1 MLDNI
6 ALLRWRWKWVTFG
19 EVSVHAS
26 PWLTM
31 TMTCGWKTHCPPNR
45 KISREA
51 VDTMITSKQA
61 MHHLLW
67 HRCGPSTFLLGSRHI
82 ACMIANYGYAP
93 VAIQCACSGAM
104 VDVPDRK
111 KSLVCVC
118 VQHYV
123 KTEHEICMFCSLIHK
138 KMMIGPNLNIKRQL
152 EHFKIWI
159 IFFFASIRCSSII
172 LFERTYLWGPH
183 RKKNTKITRNCDYQ
197 NAKSLSWKK
206 RQRK

>member
-6 ALLRWRWKWVTFG
+6 ALLLWRWKWVTFG
-19 EVSVHAS
+19 EVSVYAS

-31 TMTCGWKTHCPPNR
+31 TITCGWKTHCPPNR

-82 ACMIANYGYAP
+82 ACMIANYGNAP

-104 VDVPDRK
+104 VDVPDRRK
-111 KSLVCVC
+111 YLVCVC

-138 KMMIGPNLNIKRQL
+138 KVMIGPNLNIKRQL
-152 EHFKIWI
+152 DHFKIWI
-159 IFFFASIRCSSII
+159 IFFLCLHSMQFDNTLLTNVLAMS
-172 LFERTYLWGPH
+172 TT
-183 RKKNTKITRNCDYQ
+183 KKKSRSQGTVITKTQ
-197 NAKSLSWKK
+197 NHC
-206 RQRK
+206 RE

>member
-1 MLDNI
+1 
-6 ALLRWRWKWVTFG
+6 
-19 EVSVHAS
+19 
-26 PWLTM
+26 
-31 TMTCGWKTHCPPNR
+31 
-45 KISREA
+45 
-51 VDTMITSKQA
+51 

-67 HRCGPSTFLLGSRHI
+67 HRCGPSTFLLGNRHIYI
-82 ACMIANYGYAP
+82 ACMIANYGNAP

-152 EHFKIWI
+152 DHFKIWI
-159 IFFFASIRCSSII
+159 IFFLCLHSMQFDNSYSSN
-172 LFERTYLWGPH
+172 ERTCEVH
-183 RKKNTKITRNCDYQ
+183 IEKKNTKITRNCDYQ
-197 NAKSLSWKK
+197 NAKSRLCTAEIIYGVTQGEKAPMSAARIAKD
-206 RQRK
+206 QQM